1 MIGNQN
7 KTKKGF
13 PDFIQENLYLVFWFL
28 FLSCQILELK
38 TNN

>member
-13 PDFIQENLYLVFWFL
+13 PDFIQENLYLL
-28 FLSCQILELK
+28 LSCQILELITK
-38 TNN
+38 N